1 MPSPEEII
9 APRRDEPLVDEG
21 GHASFAHQGFFEELS
36 RLFAVLR
43 NRLEATG
50 VESGLANANAIEA
63 LNAISRELDNIS
75 LSALDRPCPDQQ
87 EVYSNMG
94 LRDHSLAPPN
104 VPFVEDATL
113 ADLAPPT
120 VQPRLEILGDVDFDG
135 LADDDSAFFNSSTG
149 KWRNRTPSEARGD
162 LGLSTSTPVSGTF
175 LSGDATPK
183 TVTVSNGI
191 VTSIV

>member
-21 GHASFAHQGFFEELS
+21 GHASFVHQGFFEELA

-63 LNAISRELDNIS
+63 LNAIGRELENIAF
-75 LSALDRPCPDQQ
+75 SALAKPCPEPQDA
-87 EVYSNMG
+87 YGNLG
-94 LRDHSLAPPN
+94 LRDNSLAPQA
-104 VPFVEDATL
+104 VPLVEDFGL
-113 ADLAPPT
+113 PDLAPPP
-120 VQPRLEILGDVDFDG
+120 VSPRLEIMGDVDFDG
-135 LADDDSAFFNSSTG
+135 LADKDSAFFNSSTG
-149 KWRNRTPSEARGD
+149 KWGNRTPSQARGD

-175 LSGDATPK
+175 LSGDAIPQ

-191 VTSIV
+191 VTNIV